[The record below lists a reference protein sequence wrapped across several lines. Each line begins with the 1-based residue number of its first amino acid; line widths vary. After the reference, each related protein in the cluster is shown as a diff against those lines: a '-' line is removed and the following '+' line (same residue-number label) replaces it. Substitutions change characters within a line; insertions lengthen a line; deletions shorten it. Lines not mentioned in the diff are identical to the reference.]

1 MAQERK
7 CWLYM
12 TEGLREDS
20 QNPGKASI
28 VGRVC
33 NQSTAVERWE
43 VETREFLELI
53 ECSACHT

>member
-20 QNPGKASI
+20 QNPGKAKH
-28 VGRVC
+28 
-33 NQSTAVERWE
+33 W
-43 VETREFLELI
+43 RE
-53 ECSACHT
+53 SV